1 MAQPYQAFH
10 RLHEL
15 GASFEHTPKTVHL
28 DVASAMTGVSRFGE
42 QYPAWTYDYQ
52 YLYLKTEGLN
62 DFATVDYVLTADPWH
77 PSKQPCFG
85 TVAFD
90 WLEKDVQ
97 GAVMEPPSYK
107 YMYVAGCQDSSVIRR
122 FTTRHQHLN
131 MPQPQKGAGSNKGV
145 HAKGKGKDQDAGK
158 GGNHRGAGAGKAGGA
173 ASGGR

>member
-52 YLYLKTEGLN
+52 YL
-62 DFATVDYVLTADPWH
+62 
-77 PSKQPCFG
+77 
-85 TVAFD
+85 
-90 WLEKDVQ
+90 
-97 GAVMEPPSYK
+97 
-107 YMYVAGCQDSSVIRR
+107 
-122 FTTRHQHLN
+122 
-131 MPQPQKGAGSNKGV
+131 NKGV

>member
-77 PSKQPCFG
+77 PSKQEFEVVD
-85 TVAFD
+85 TVDAFD
-90 WLEKDVQ
+90 RV
-97 GAVMEPPSYK
+97 
-107 YMYVAGCQDSSVIRR
+107 
-122 FTTRHQHLN
+122 
-131 MPQPQKGAGSNKGV
+131 
-145 HAKGKGKDQDAGK
+145 DAGRLAIVQK
-158 GGNHRGAGAGKAGGA
+158 PQIYILQRKP
-173 ASGGR
+173 SQV